1 MKKMLSILCSQKST
15 NLINYIT
22 YVFRNKVVFPM
33 ENKSS
38 YPMISLSYQ
47 HLLGIVVTTS
57 PTCNLYKIV
66 VFPAPSNPKIKIL
79 ISRVPN
85 RLEKMLEKKPPQ
97 KITKMY
103 FNITSGTRSTKHLI
117 LIFKSYTK
125 FNNIVVFSSIHRNI
139 ASNETHHSTSNQ

>member
-1 MKKMLSILCSQKST
+1 MLSILCSQKST

-22 YVFRNKVVFPM
+22 YVFRNKFFFNGKQKPLI
-33 ENKSS
+33 
-38 YPMISLSYQ
+38 ISLSYQ

-103 FNITSGTRSTKHLI
+103 FNIISRTKSTKHLI
-117 LIFKSYTK
+117 LLFKSYTK
-125 FNNIVVFSSIHRNI
+125 FSNIVIFSSIHRHI
-139 ASNETHHSTSNQ
+139 ASNEIHHSTSNQ